1 MEVMQMKILDS
12 GIEIDPKDL
21 SKIRGSACSCGCG
34 IGYDSMD
41 SSALG
46 VDAEFC
52 QCDCA
57 SEFPNPEEFQMGIS
71 ASRYLQRP

>member
-1 MEVMQMKILDS
+1 MKILDS

-21 SKIRGSACSCGCG
+21 SKIKGSACSCGCG
-34 IGYDSMD
+34 IGYDSMT
-41 SSALG
+41 SSAMG

-52 QCDCA
+52 HCEC
-57 SEFPNPEEFQMGIS
+57 ENELGNPEGHQMGMS